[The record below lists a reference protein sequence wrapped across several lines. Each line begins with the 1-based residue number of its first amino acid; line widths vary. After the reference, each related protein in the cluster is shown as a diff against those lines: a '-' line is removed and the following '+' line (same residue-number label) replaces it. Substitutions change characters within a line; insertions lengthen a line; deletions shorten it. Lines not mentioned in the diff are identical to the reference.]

1 VSAASAV
8 WSLRPGPE
16 PVTGAHSASKPGGRE
31 RVTGDLSLRVISSV
45 ALAPLAIGAAYL
57 GGWVFLL
64 FWLVA
69 ALGVLWE
76 WNGLVAAPAARRI
89 TAVGGIA
96 LSAAALAVG
105 QHWLALGAIVIGAAC
120 ACAALLGRQLWTA
133 VGVVYAACVVIP
145 AVVLRADPGYGFVA
159 IMVLFA
165 VVWGTDI
172 AAYFG
177 GRLLGGPK
185 LWPRVTPKKTWS
197 GALVG
202 AGVATLAGV
211 GVAWTANLKS
221 LAAVAAIGLVLSVAS
236 QAGDLFESGIKRRFG
251 AKDASTLIPGHGGLM
266 DRLDGFVA
274 AALAAA
280 VVGASRGG
288 IEAPARGL
296 LIW

>member
-1 VSAASAV
+1 M
-8 WSLRPGPE
+8 
-16 PVTGAHSASKPGGRE
+16 TGAHSATEPGGRE
-31 RVTGDLSLRVISSV
+31 RATGDLSLRVISSV
-45 ALAPLAIGAAYL
+45 ALAPLAVGAAYL

-89 TAVGGIA
+89 TAAGGVA
-96 LSAAALAVG
+96 LSGAALAVG
-105 QHWLALGAIVIGAAC
+105 LHWFALGAIVIVAAS
-120 ACAALLGRQLWTA
+120 ACAALLGRQRWTA

-211 GVAWTANLKS
+211 GVAWTADLKN
-221 LAAVAAIGLVLSVAS
+221 LAAVAAICLGLSVAS
-236 QAGDLFESGIKRRFG
+236 QAGDLFESAIKRRFG

>member
-1 VSAASAV
+1 VAS
-8 WSLRPGPE
+8 
-16 PVTGAHSASKPGGRE
+16 AHSASKPAAQGRAA
-31 RVTGDLSLRVISSV
+31 GDLLLRVISAV

-57 GGWVFLL
+57 GGWPFLL

-69 ALGVLWE
+69 AVGVLWE
-76 WNGLVAAPAARRI
+76 WNGLVAAPRWI
-89 TAVGGIA
+89 TVAGGLA
-96 LSAAALAVG
+96 LIGAALA
-105 QHWLALGAIVIGAAC
+105 LGLSWSGLSIVVVVAGFAFVLVAERRVWPAI
-120 ACAALLGRQLWTA
+120 
-133 VGVVYAACVVIP
+133 GVAYAACIVLP
-145 AVVLRADPGYGFVA
+145 AVMLRADAAHGFAA
-159 IMVLFA
+159 ILLLFA
-165 VVWGTDI
+165 AVWGTDI

-202 AGVATLAGV
+202 AGVGILAGV
-211 GVAWTANLKS
+211 GVAAMAGAGR
-221 LAAVAAIGLVLSVAS
+221 LAAVAAVCLALSIAS
-236 QAGDLFESGIKRRFG
+236 QAGDLFESAIKRRFG
-251 AKDASTLIPGHGGLM
+251 AKDTSTLIPGHGGLM

-280 VVGASRGG
+280 VLGVARGG

>member
-1 VSAASAV
+1 MASAQ
-8 WSLRPGPE
+8 
-16 PVTGAHSASKPGGRE
+16 SASKPETRA
-31 RVTGDLSLRVISSV
+31 RSAGDLSLRIISSV
-45 ALAPLAIGAAYL
+45 ALAPLALGAAYV

-64 FWLVA
+64 FWLIA

-76 WNGLVAAPAARRI
+76 WNRLAAAPATWGV
-89 TAVGGIA
+89 TAAGAVA
-96 LSAAALAVG
+96 LSGAALAVG
-105 QHWLALGAIVIGAAC
+105 LGAFAV
-120 ACAALLGRQLWTA
+120 AALLLVGGLVVTALLVRQLWTA
-133 VGVVYAACVVIP
+133 VGLVYAACIVIP
-145 AVVLRADPGYGFVA
+145 AAILRADAGYGFAA
-159 IMVLFA
+159 IMLLFA

-202 AGVATLAGV
+202 AGVATLAGL
-211 GVAWTANLKS
+211 GVAWTAGSKN
-221 LAAVAAIGLVLSVAS
+221 LAAVAAVCVALSVAS
-236 QAGDLFESGIKRRFG
+236 QAGDLFESAIKRRFG
-251 AKDASTLIPGHGGLM
+251 AKDASALIPGHGGLM

-274 AALAAA
+274 AAVAA
-280 VVGASRGG
+280 VLVGVYRGG

>member
-1 VSAASAV
+1 VASAQ
-8 WSLRPGPE
+8 
-16 PVTGAHSASKPGGRE
+16 SASKPETRA
-31 RVTGDLSLRVISSV
+31 RAAGDLSLRIISAV
-45 ALAPLAIGAAYL
+45 ALAPLAIGAAYV

-64 FWLVA
+64 FWLIA

-76 WNGLVAAPAARRI
+76 WNRLSAAAATWGI
-89 TAVGGIA
+89 TAAGAVA
-96 LSAAALAVG
+96 LSGAALAVG
-105 QHWLALGAIVIGAAC
+105 FEAFAV
-120 ACAALLGRQLWTA
+120 AALLMAGGFVATAVLARQLWAA
-133 VGVVYAACVVIP
+133 VGVIYAACIVIP
-145 AVVLRADPGYGFVA
+145 AAILRADAAHGFAA
-159 IMVLFA
+159 IMLLFA

-202 AGVATLAGV
+202 AGVATLAGL
-211 GVAWTANLKS
+211 GVAATAGSRNLV
-221 LAAVAAIGLVLSVAS
+221 AVAAVCLVLSVAS
-236 QAGDLFESGIKRRFG
+236 QAGDLFESAIKRRFG
-251 AKDASTLIPGHGGLM
+251 AKDASALIPGHGGLM

-274 AALAAA
+274 AALAA
-280 VVGASRGG
+280 VLVGVYRGG

>member
-1 VSAASAV
+1 MVSAQ
-8 WSLRPGPE
+8 
-16 PVTGAHSASKPGGRE
+16 SASQPEARARSG
-31 RVTGDLSLRVISSV
+31 GDLSLRIVSSV
-45 ALAPLAIGAAYL
+45 ALAPLALGAAYV

-64 FWLVA
+64 FWLIA

-76 WNGLVAAPAARRI
+76 WNRLAAAPAMWGVTGAG
-89 TAVGGIA
+89 AVA
-96 LSAAALAVG
+96 LSGAALAVG
-105 QHWLALGAIVIGAAC
+105 FGAFAAAALLMVGGLVLT
-120 ACAALLGRQLWTA
+120 ALLGRQLWTA
-133 VGVVYAACVVIP
+133 VGLVYAACAVIP
-145 AVVLRADPGYGFVA
+145 AAILRADAAYGFAA
-159 IMVLFA
+159 IVLLFA

-202 AGVATLAGV
+202 AGVATLAGL
-211 GVAWTANLKS
+211 GVAWTAGSKN
-221 LAAVAAIGLVLSVAS
+221 LAAVAAVCVALSVAS
-236 QAGDLFESGIKRRFG
+236 QAGDLFESAIKRRFG
-251 AKDASTLIPGHGGLM
+251 AKDASALIPGHGGLM

-274 AALAAA
+274 AAVAA
-280 VVGASRGG
+280 VVVGVYRGG